1 MPLQKIPNQNLSET
15 GPIQLPDNISPAVY
29 VQQFV
34 DWLEAKDPENDI
46 RLVHLRLV
54 WFYSFS
60 LEENGVVGY
69 GEVGL
74 KEGVFNVSMS
84 LVKTADRKKSL
95 RGSAT
100 VYMSDRRWDHTII
113 NSGLP
118 FDPDKSRQV
127 DVTIWADTGEIV
139 LKFDPSPT
147 WKISPT
153 YVASSNLVYGFPAN
167 FGETP
172 VPMILLSLHMKEA
185 AQV

>member
-1 MPLQKIPNQNLSET
+1 MTAAKKPRPKPAGG
-15 GPIQLPDNISPAVY
+15 GPITLPGKISPDVY
-29 VQQFV
+29 LKQFV
-34 DWLEAKDPENDI
+34 DWLEAKDLENDI

-60 LEENGVVGY
+60 LKENGVVGY
-69 GEVGL
+69 GEVGH

-84 LVKTADRKKSL
+84 LVKTADGKKSL

-100 VYMSDRRWDHTII
+100 VYMSDRRWDHTIM
-113 NSGLP
+113 NTEFP
-118 FDPDKSRQV
+118 FNPEQSRQV
-127 DVTIWADTGEIV
+127 EVTIWVDTGEIV
-139 LKFDPSPT
+139 LKFDPSPS
-147 WKISPT
+147 WKISPN
-153 YVASSNLVYGFPAN
+153 YVASANLLYGFPAN